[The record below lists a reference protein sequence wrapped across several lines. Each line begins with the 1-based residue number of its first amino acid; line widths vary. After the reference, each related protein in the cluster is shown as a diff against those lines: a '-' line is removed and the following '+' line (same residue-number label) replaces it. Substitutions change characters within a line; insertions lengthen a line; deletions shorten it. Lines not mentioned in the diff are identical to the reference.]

1 MVDSVGEIKFTV
13 HKISSGE
20 TLYRI
25 AKTNNISVSELLA
38 YNPDIKDPD
47 KVSIGQNVNIP
58 AAGAKQTYS
67 VVKGDN
73 LEKIAKK
80 YNTTVEQILAANPNI
95 KDKNKIQAG
104 MSLVIPPP
112 QAKKTKNQ
120 KSIDDFYK
128 DLGLRESRGNYKA
141 KNRLGYLGKY
151 QMGEQALIE
160 AGYYQKPSKDY
171 NNDWTGTFTG
181 KDGVFSETDF
191 LNNKIA
197 QENAQT
203 AYQKAQWKQLQAN
216 GSTKYIGQ
224 TINGIKITQSA
235 LLGGAHLG
243 GSSRVYKFLSSNG
256 QIDPKDRNGVT
267 ISQYMKKFQNYDVSP
282 VTQAG
287 SIKISS

>member
-20 TLYRI
+20 TLYRL
-25 AKTNNISVSELLA
+25 AETNNISVSELLA
-38 YNPDIKDPD
+38 HNPDIKDPNN
-47 KVSIGQNVNIP
+47 VSIGQNINIP
-58 AAGAKQTYS
+58 NTTAKQTYS
-67 VVKGDN
+67 VAGGDN

-95 KDKNKIQAG
+95 KDKNKIQTG

-112 QAKKTKNQ
+112 KTSKPAKNL
-120 KSIDDFYK
+120 DDFYK

-141 KNRLGYLGKY
+141 KNRFGYLGKY
-151 QMGEQALIE
+151 QMGEQALTE
-160 AGYYQKPSKDY
+160 AGYYKKTSKEY

-203 AYQKAQWKQLQAN
+203 VYQKAQWKQLQAN

-235 LLGGAHLG
+235 LLGGAHLV
-243 GSSRVYKFLSSNG
+243 GSSGVHKFLSSNG
-256 QIDPKDRNGVT
+256 QIDTKDRNGT
-267 ISQYMKKFQNYDVSP
+267 AISQYMKKFQDYDVSP
-282 VTQAG
+282 ITQAG
-287 SIKISS
+287 SIKVSS